1 MRNTS
6 LSELEGRIGY
16 QFKDRYLLECALTH
30 ASFANEQKIHRY
42 KDYERLEFLG
52 DAVLEMVSSAFL
64 YNEYPDKREGELTK
78 LRASLVCEPSLADC
92 ARHLG
97 IPAYLRLGKGE
108 EASGG
113 REKESIL
120 CDVVE
125 AVIGAMYLDCGE
137 IDPPRRFIMRFIL
150 SDRDRVFFYD
160 SKSMLQEWAQGRGE
174 LIRYEVLEEN
184 GPEHL
189 KNYRIGVFVGDK
201 LVGTGEGRSKKSAE
215 QQAAYAAIS
224 RIRKSKASEKG
235 ERKNRNGRHE
245 S

>member
-1 MRNTS
+1 MRDIS
-6 LSELEGRIGY
+6 LRELQGRIGY
-16 QFKDRYLLECALTH
+16 HFKDIYLLECALTH
-30 ASFANEQKIHRY
+30 TSFANEQKIHKY

-78 LRASLVCEPSLADC
+78 IRASLVCEPSLADC
-92 ARHLG
+92 ARQIG
-97 IPAYLRLGKGE
+97 IPGCLRLGKGE

-113 REKESIL
+113 RQKESIL

-137 IDPPRRFIMRFIL
+137 IDPPRRFIMRQIL
-150 SDRDRVFFYD
+150 SDRSRVFFYD
-160 SKSMLQEWAQGRGE
+160 SKTMLQEWAQGRGE
-174 LIRYEVLEEN
+174 KLRYEILEES

-189 KNYRIGVFVGDK
+189 KIYRTGVFIGEEMI
-201 LVGTGEGRSKKSAE
+201 GTGEGRSKKAAE
-215 QQAAYAAIS
+215 QQAAYAAIKKVRS
-224 RIRKSKASEKG
+224 M
-235 ERKNRNGRHE
+235 NLE

>member
-1 MRNTS
+1 MRDIS
-6 LSELEGRIGY
+6 LRELQGRIGY
-16 QFKDRYLLECALTH
+16 YFKDIYLLECALTH
-30 ASFANEQKIHRY
+30 TSFANEQKIHKY

-78 LRASLVCEPSLADC
+78 IRASLVCEPSLADC
-92 ARHLG
+92 ARQIG
-97 IPAYLRLGKGE
+97 IPGCLRLGKGE

-113 REKESIL
+113 RQKESIL

-137 IDPPRRFIMRFIL
+137 IDPPRRFIMRQIL
-150 SDRDRVFFYD
+150 SDRSRVFFYD
-160 SKSMLQEWAQGRGE
+160 SKTMLQEWAQGRGE
-174 LIRYEVLEEN
+174 KLRYEILEES

-189 KNYRIGVFVGDK
+189 KIYRTGVFIGEEMI
-201 LVGTGEGRSKKSAE
+201 GTGEGRSKKAAE
-215 QQAAYAAIS
+215 QQAAYAAIKKVRS
-224 RIRKSKASEKG
+224 M
-235 ERKNRNGRHE
+235 NLE

>member
-1 MRNTS
+1 MSKQS
-6 LSELEGRIGY
+6 LEELEGRIGY
-16 QFKDRYLLECALTH
+16 HFKDRYLLECALTH
-30 ASFANEQKIHRY
+30 TSFANEQKILRY

-150 SDRDRVFFYD
+150 SDRDQVFFYD
-160 SKSMLQEWAQGRGE
+160 SKSRLQEWAQGIGE
-174 LIRYEVLEEN
+174 TIHYELLEET
-184 GPEHL
+184 GPEHV
-189 KNYRIGVFVGDK
+189 KQYRTGAYMGPK
-201 LVGTGEGRSKKSAE
+201 LIGTGEGRSKKLSE
-215 QQAAYAAIS
+215 QQAAYDALTK
-224 RIRKSKASEKG
+224 IRQ
-235 ERKNRNGRHE
+235 KNRKR
-245 S
+245 